1 MNIEHQIGMKKI
13 DREGSIELIP
23 FVALG
28 ALAWFVGVLFIRAA
42 GTVFFKE
49 GSLWLAGLYLL
60 TIPGVWLAVKGVALA
75 GKLSGFSILIA
86 IAIMNFTAT
95 LLDGVAIA
103 WLPSLYNLPFPA
115 QPLAAAW
122 LLWFVGLSLA
132 CGYWE
137 SQRLPDRQMAN

>member
-1 MNIEHQIGMKKI
+1 MNIKHQIGKKKI

-28 ALAWFVGVLFIRAA
+28 VLAWFVGVLFIRTA
-42 GTVFFKE
+42 GKVLFAE
-49 GSLWLAGLYLL
+49 SSLWLAGLYLL

-75 GKLSGFSILIA
+75 GKLSGVNILIA

-103 WLPSLYNLPFPA
+103 WLPSLYNLPFST
-115 QPLAAAW
+115 QLVAAW
-122 LLWFVGLSLA
+122 VLWFVGLSLA

-137 SQRLPDRQMAN
+137 SQRLPDRQIAN